1 MTPAGRE
8 LNGMSRDEIFA
19 RLRDLLVESFAL
31 DVARVTRDA
40 HLQGDLDLDSI
51 DAIELAVRLE
61 EETGLKLA
69 DEELRSV
76 RRVDDVVELVHAKL
90 ASAAARA

>member
-1 MTPAGRE
+1 
-8 LNGMSRDEIFA
+8 MSRDEIFA